1 MQTHQSNG
9 ELASASL
16 RRAICG
22 LGIAQILSWGSLYYT
37 IAVVAENMRRD
48 LGVSET
54 LFFGAFT
61 LTLFLS
67 GLAAPAAGRL
77 IDEKGGR
84 PVLATGSL
92 LAALALLLLATAT
105 GPFMLAL
112 GSAVSGVAMA
122 ACLYDAAFT
131 ALNELAGASYRKAV
145 TAVTLFGGFASTVF
159 WPLSQ
164 VLMDAIGWRET
175 LAVYAALQAFVCLPI
190 HLWLLPRRSARMH
203 IDVKPDDARDTAV
216 SAVTADASDYAWLAL
231 AFAMGAFVFSAM
243 SVHLITLLKSGGL
256 AAADAVL
263 VAALIGPMQV
273 LGRIIEFTFARNIRP
288 VTVGTLSFLLM
299 LLALLSLLFVQR
311 MSPFAFVFAAL
322 YGFSNGILTIV
333 RGTVPAELYGRVG
346 YGALLG
352 KLARPAFIAKAV
364 APVMFSLAVAAGLA
378 RGGAILALAGCSA
391 ISLAAYLVAIRKTA
405 ARRSGSA

>member
-1 MQTHQSNG
+1 MQTHHSNG
-9 ELASASL
+9 ELTRASL

-37 IAVVAENMRRD
+37 IAVVGENMRRD

-61 LTLFLS
+61 LSLFLS

-84 PVLATGSL
+84 PVLAAGSL

-105 GPFMLAL
+105 GPVMLAL

-190 HLWLLPRRSARMH
+190 HLWLLPRRPSRTH
-203 IDVKPDDARDTAV
+203 VDVKPDDARDTA
-216 SAVTADASDYAWLAL
+216 AAADASDYAWLAL

-256 AAADAVL
+256 AAADAVI

-288 VTVGTLSFLLM
+288 VTVGTMSFLLM

-322 YGFSNGILTIV
+322 YGFSNGIMTIV

-352 KLARPAFIAKAV
+352 RLARPAFIAKAV

-378 RGGAILALAGCSA
+378 RSGAILALAGCSA

-405 ARRSGSA
+405 ARRGETA